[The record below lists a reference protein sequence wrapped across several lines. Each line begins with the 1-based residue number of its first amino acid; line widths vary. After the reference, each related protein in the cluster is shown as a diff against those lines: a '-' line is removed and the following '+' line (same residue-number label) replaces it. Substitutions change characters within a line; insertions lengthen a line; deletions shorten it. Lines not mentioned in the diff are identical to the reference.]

1 MVIIILLDPIKPTNS
16 GNFFR
21 IILIIITMHILVC
34 YRFVGKYLKV
44 MNRLNGGSDKE
55 RKLVQEFTN
64 SYLRQDGVFV
74 LRFVLN
80 T

>member
-1 MVIIILLDPIKPTNS
+1 MVY
-16 GNFFR
+16 
-21 IILIIITMHILVC
+21 MLVC

-80 T
+80 KASNNYIPDLCQLPHLTI

>member
-1 MVIIILLDPIKPTNS
+1 MVY
-16 GNFFR
+16 
-21 IILIIITMHILVC
+21 ILVF